1 MPSKN
6 TVATEAV
13 RRRPKAG
20 KSLYESDFYS
30 WARAQ
35 ADALRTREP
44 ENLDWVNLAEEME
57 DLANRNA
64 DALES
69 QAERLIAHLL
79 KMDVAPSRLR
89 HDNLRIWELSVRDA
103 RRKIKTIL
111 KRNPG
116 LKPRANELF
125 VEAWPGGRDQAL
137 AATAMPDGSIPESC
151 PWDFER
157 AMQEDF
163 VPKSSSCES
172 KQ

>member
-1 MPSKN
+1 MR
-6 TVATEAV
+6 A
-13 RRRPKAG
+13 RPKDG
-20 KSLYESDFYS
+20 KSLYETDFYS

-35 ADALRTREP
+35 ADALRTREL
-44 ENLDWVNLAEEME
+44 ENLDWVNLAEEVE

-79 KMDVAPSRLR
+79 KIEAAPPRMR
-89 HDNLRIWELSVRDA
+89 HDNLRMWELSVRDA
-103 RRKIKTIL
+103 RRKINTIL

-116 LKPRANELF
+116 LKARANELF

-137 AATAMPDGSIPESC
+137 AATSMPDEAIAENC
-151 PWDFER
+151 PWNFEQ

-163 VPKSSSCES
+163 VPKSSSRQS
-172 KQ
+172 KH